1 LILEGLAVGQCVAR
15 GVGPCAIGDDMTE
28 TEKDSEKDEEW
39 LKFANTGFGTT
50 DYSLWDDA
58 AEAEEKPSEDDF
70 GYDDQLEVG
79 DEEIP
84 SAPRLAGLKHLLRIG
99 TCDHCLGRLGGKKR
113 FGQTSLESGLEV
125 RESIIDDALSIA
137 AAKIEMCPFCEDL
150 FAEAGLLAELIH
162 EASRDYEHTRLQLG
176 TRIPKDQVEDEE
188 HLRKRFGAA
197 GSNALKT
204 SLLEEIA
211 LRLREMNPT
220 TKLVNDK
227 PQILALIDVLT
238 LTVELDIRSHY
249 VYGRYNKFE
258 RGIPQTRWPCRAC
271 KGRGCESCKQTG
283 LQYATSVQGSIGDP
297 LIDLFEASEHSFHGM
312 GREDID
318 VRCLGRGRPFVLE
331 FKNPKRRDLDLSE
344 VERTVNS
351 VSKGRVE
358 INSLRVSNRSEVVRV
373 IDTPAEK
380 SYTIRFKIAQLSE
393 ERYAELT
400 QTIDIKEEAK
410 SGKKSKRGRN
420 RQRQKPKPQ
429 PAKEE
434 IDYSGMKK
442 TELVALCEEK
452 GLAKSGTKDVLI
464 ERLSTK
470 VMLALPDGET
480 ILNAIE
486 VLSGCM
492 LAQRTPQRVS
502 HRRAD
507 LVRRKRVVET
517 TDATIEE
524 MDDGSLE
531 CIFSLRTESG
541 TYVKEAVHGDSGRT
555 QPSLASMIKADCEV
569 VWLDVSEIHAD

>member
-1 LILEGLAVGQCVAR
+1 MAVRQCVAR
-15 GVGPCAIGDDMTE
+15 GVGPCAMGDDMTE
-28 TEKDSEKDEEW
+28 DEKDSEKDEEW
-39 LKFANTGFGTT
+39 LQFANTGFGAT

-58 AEAEEKPSEDDF
+58 PEAEEKPSEEDL
-70 GYDDQLEVG
+70 GYDEQLEIG

-84 SAPRLAGLKHLLRIG
+84 SAPRLAGLKHLVRIG

-113 FGQTSLESGLEV
+113 FGQTALESGLEV
-125 RESIIDDALSIA
+125 RESISDDTLRNA
-137 AAKIEMCPFCEDL
+137 AAKVDMCPFCEDL

-162 EASRDYEHTRLQLG
+162 EAASEYEHTRLQLG

-188 HLRKRFGAA
+188 HLRKRFGAG
-197 GSNALKT
+197 GSNALKS

-249 VYGRYNKFE
+249 LYGRYNKFE

-271 KGRGCESCKQTG
+271 KGRGCESCNQSG

-331 FKNPKRRDLDLSE
+331 FKDPKRRNLDLSE
-344 VERTVNS
+344 VEKTVNDF
-351 VSKGRVE
+351 SKGRVE
-358 INSLRVSNRSEVVRV
+358 INGLRLSNRSEVVRV
-373 IDTPAEK
+373 KDTPAEK
-380 SYTIRFKIAQLSE
+380 SYTIRFKMAQLSE

-400 QTIDIKEEAK
+400 QTIDIKEEVKA
-410 SGKKSKRGRN
+410 GKKGKRGRN
-420 RQRQKPKPQ
+420 RHRQKPKPQ
-429 PAKEE
+429 PEKVE
-434 IDYSGMKK
+434 IDYSLLKK
-442 TELVALCEEK
+442 TELVVLCEQK

-470 VMLALPDGET
+470 IMLPLPDAET
-480 ILNAIE
+480 ILKAIE

-507 LVRRKRVVET
+507 MVRRKRVVET
-517 TDATIEE
+517 TGATIEE
-524 MDDGSLE
+524 MDDGRLE

>member
-1 LILEGLAVGQCVAR
+1 M
-15 GVGPCAIGDDMTE
+15 GDDMTE
-28 TEKDSEKDEEW
+28 PEKDSENDEEW
-39 LKFANTGFGTT
+39 LEFANTGFGAT

-58 AEAEEKPSEDDF
+58 EKPQEKPQEEDF

-84 SAPRLAGLKHLLRIG
+84 SAPRLAGLKHLVRIG

-113 FGQTSLESGLEV
+113 FGQTPLESGVEV
-125 RESIIDDALSIA
+125 RESVIDEALSAA
-137 AAKIEMCPFCEDL
+137 AAKVEMCPFCEDL
-150 FAEAGLLAELIH
+150 FSEAGLLAELIH
-162 EASRDYEHTRLQLG
+162 ESASEYEHTRLQLG
-176 TRIPKDQVEDEE
+176 TRIPKDQVEDED

-197 GSNALKT
+197 GSNPLKS

-211 LRLREMNPT
+211 LRLREMNPNV
-220 TKLVNDK
+220 KLVNDK

-238 LTVELDIRSHY
+238 LTVELDIRSQY
-249 VYGRYNKFE
+249 IYGRYNKFE

-271 KGRGCESCKQTG
+271 KGRGCESCNQSG
-283 LQYATSVQGSIGDP
+283 LQYPTSVQGSIGDP
-297 LIDLFEASEHSFHGM
+297 LIELFEASEHSFHGM

-318 VRCLGRGRPFVLE
+318 VRCLGRGRPFVIE
-331 FKNPKRRDLDLSE
+331 FKNPKRRELDLSE
-344 VERTVNS
+344 VEKTVNNLS
-351 VSKGRVE
+351 EGRVE

-373 IDTPAEK
+373 KDTPAEK
-380 SYTIRFKIAQLSE
+380 SYTIRFKISQLSE

-400 QTIDIKEEAK
+400 QVIDIKEEKK
-410 SGKKSKRGRN
+410 SGKKGKRGRN
-420 RQRQKPKPQ
+420 RHRQKAQPKP
-429 PAKEE
+429 KKVE
-434 IDYSGMKK
+434 IDYTQMKK
-442 TELVALCEEK
+442 AELVLLCEEK
-452 GLAKSGTKDVLI
+452 GLPKSGTKDVLI
-464 ERLSTK
+464 ERLNTK
-470 VMLALPDGET
+470 IMLELPDKET

-517 TDATIEE
+517 SGATVEE

-531 CIFSLRTESG
+531 CVFSLRTESG

>member
-1 LILEGLAVGQCVAR
+1 
-15 GVGPCAIGDDMTE
+15 MTE

-39 LKFANTGFGTT
+39 LQFANTGFGTT
-50 DYSLWDDA
+50 DYSLWDDVA
-58 AEAEEKPSEDDF
+58 EDDKKSPEEDF
-70 GYDDQLEVG
+70 GLDEQLEIG

-84 SAPRLAGLKHLLRIG
+84 SAPRLAGLKHLVRIG

-113 FGQTSLESGLEV
+113 FGQTALESGLEV
-125 RESIIDDALSIA
+125 RESVIDDTLSLA
-137 AAKIEMCPFCEDL
+137 ADKVEMCPFCEDL

-162 EASRDYEHTRLQLG
+162 ESTSEYEHTRLQLG
-176 TRIPKDQVEDEE
+176 TRIPKDQVEDED

-197 GSNALKT
+197 GSNALKS

-211 LRLREMNPT
+211 SRLREMNHT

-249 VYGRYNKFE
+249 IYGRYNKFE

-271 KGRGCESCKQTG
+271 KGRGCESCKQSG

-297 LIDLFEASEHSFHGM
+297 LIELFEATEHSFHGM

-318 VRCLGRGRPFVLE
+318 VRCLGRGRPFVIE
-331 FKNPKRRDLDLSE
+331 FKNPKRRDIDLLE
-344 VERTVNS
+344 IEKTVNS
-351 VSKGRVE
+351 ISKDRVE
-358 INSLRVSNRSEVVRV
+358 INSLRLSNRSEVVRV
-373 IDTPAEK
+373 KDTPAEK
-380 SYTIRFKIAQLSE
+380 SYTIRFKISQLSE

-400 QTIDIKEEAK
+400 QTIDIKEETK
-410 SGKKSKRGRN
+410 GGKRGKRGRN
-420 RQRQKPKPQ
+420 RHRKKPKPQ
-429 PAKEE
+429 PEKTE
-434 IDYSGMKK
+434 IDYSQMKK
-442 TELVALCEEK
+442 TELVILCEQK
-452 GLAKSGTKDVLI
+452 GLAKSGTKDALI
-464 ERLSTK
+464 ERLNTK
-470 VMLALPDGET
+470 IMLALPDEQT
-480 ILNAIE
+480 ILEAIE
-486 VLSGCM
+486 TLSGCM

-507 LVRRKRVVET
+507 KVRRKRVVET
-517 TDATIEE
+517 TDATIKE